1 MDENKL
7 KDQIKFIFSKVFPL
21 SGSAFYALV
30 GVFTNKVLG

>member
-21 SGSAFYALV
+21 SGSALSEMETIFS
-30 GVFTNKVLG
+30 